1 MNLKIDKDKC
11 IGCGQCV
18 SICEDVYN
26 FDEDNLATVVEN
38 PVKEEHKEDAMSAL
52 ENCPTGAIEEEYLLF
67 LYPKNNQKEPSK
79 GSLTDYKF
87 HTIFLIFNINII
99 IQKTKCL
106 FNYRQSQT
114 KDTFN
119 TFFVGSKNVV

>member
-38 PVKEEHKEDAMSAL
+38 PVKEEHKGDAMSAL
-52 ENCPTGAIEEEYLLF
+52 ENCPTGAIEEE
-67 LYPKNNQKEPSK
+67 
-79 GSLTDYKF
+79 
-87 HTIFLIFNINII
+87 
-99 IQKTKCL
+99 
-106 FNYRQSQT
+106 
-114 KDTFN
+114 
-119 TFFVGSKNVV
+119 

>member
-38 PVKEEHKEDAMSAL
+38 PVKEEHKENAMSAL
-52 ENCPTGAIEEEYLLF
+52 ENCPTGAIEEE
-67 LYPKNNQKEPSK
+67 
-79 GSLTDYKF
+79 
-87 HTIFLIFNINII
+87 
-99 IQKTKCL
+99 
-106 FNYRQSQT
+106 
-114 KDTFN
+114 
-119 TFFVGSKNVV
+119 